1 MKAFL
6 GYLRPFGNVTT
17 SKLSLVIMAPQAI
30 ASYQNPVQIGYPD
43 RVNARDQF
51 QSKSNFK
58 G

>member
-1 MKAFL
+1 MKVFL

-43 RVNARDQF
+43 RVNARDQLSINIKF
-51 QSKSNFK
+51 
-58 G
+58 